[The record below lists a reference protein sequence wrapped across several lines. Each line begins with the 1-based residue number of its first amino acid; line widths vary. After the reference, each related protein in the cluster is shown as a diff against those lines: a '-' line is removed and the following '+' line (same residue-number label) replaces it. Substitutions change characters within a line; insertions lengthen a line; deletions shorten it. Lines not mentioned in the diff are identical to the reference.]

1 MKISK
6 FKIVYLLK
14 GAILLWFIFASISE
28 IIKFSNYF
36 RMHWGS
42 EYDFEKVWFTLT
54 TNSLFRPVLFL
65 LPPILGLF
73 LNNRI
78 GWTLITSYFYFLLI
92 NLFIQLRENEL
103 QNLSF
108 LFFFFLTIFIL
119 LSLILT
125 INLKKIRVNHYGIN
139 IRLVGINLIAFII
152 GLNLSLI
159 LLYLKNIMWQ

>member
-6 FKIVYLLK
+6 FKLVYLLK
-14 GAILLWFIFASISE
+14 GAILLWFLFSSISE

-36 RMHWGS
+36 RMYWGS
-42 EYDFEKVWFTLT
+42 EYDFKKVWFTLT

-65 LPPILGLF
+65 MPPIIGLF

-108 LFFFFLTIFIL
+108 LFFFVLTIFIL

-125 INLKKIRVNHYGIN
+125 INLKKIRVKYYRIN
-139 IRLVGINLIAFII
+139 SHLVGINTIAFMI